1 MSGCLDNMDCRMP
14 ECCESVAERRNT
26 IASIVSGVFFFVGW
40 WIFIDA
46 AVYDASMPPKDL
58 ELWLITIGVV
68 STIAFFFVNAVS
80 NGQIRGDSYSG
91 GCLGQTGA
99 RIWLFIGFLLSFA
112 GLIASMWIL
121 FQIYVID
128 KADMKDRVWPGVAVF
143 LQNLFIFVA
152 SIIFKFGRS
161 EDQWE

>member
-1 MSGCLDNMDCRMP
+1 MECRPP
-14 ECCESVAERRNT
+14 ECCESLAERRNM
-26 IASIVSGVFFFVGW
+26 IASIVSGIFFFVGW

-46 AVYDASMPPKDL
+46 AVYDSYIAKTTEGQNPEVNM
-58 ELWLITIGVV
+58 WYITIAVV

-80 NGQIRGDSYSG
+80 NGQIRGDTYTG
-91 GCLGQTGA
+91 GCMGQTGA

-112 GLIASMWIL
+112 GLIAATWIL
-121 FQIYVID
+121 FQIYIID
-128 KADMKDRVWPGVAVF
+128 KGNQYEGVWPGVAVF

-152 SIIFKFGRS
+152 SIIFKFGRT